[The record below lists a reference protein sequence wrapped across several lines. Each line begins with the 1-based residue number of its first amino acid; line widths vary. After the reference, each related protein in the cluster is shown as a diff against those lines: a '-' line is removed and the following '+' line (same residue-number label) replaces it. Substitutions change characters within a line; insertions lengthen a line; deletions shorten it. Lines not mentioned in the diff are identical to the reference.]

1 MKNKFLKVITLS
13 SAVFALG
20 AGLLLNINKEPQQ
33 VDAATHVDNYASYT
47 YSGTY
52 YSSITDSLTDGLHGT
67 LRKNLGT
74 LVRPKSWFTYSGS
87 SAGTTGKE
95 LQEADEDPLNSNN
108 MILLYTRD
116 SISKRAAGGTVS
128 DWNREHVWPQD
139 LSNGHWGKA
148 QAGTDIL
155 HLRPTWSK
163 TNGNRGNT
171 KYGDCNHSNLQ
182 TYEGMPYAYTNGSY
196 FEPLDTVKGD
206 VARILMYVW
215 TAYYDYYNDTSLL
228 LTRTIQSYDVL
239 LKWHTLDKPDILEG
253 NRNDY
258 VQTTKQK
265 NRNPFVDH
273 PEYAWRIFG
282 DQVSASVKEDCM
294 AAYPDPTHV
303 TPPPSSSSSKPAESS
318 SILISSSMEQSSSA
332 AISSS
337 SIEQSSSEASSSEYS
352 SSEASSESEYSSIQN
367 SCSYC
372 VDVSSSSAAENESYT
387 SIEVSSTPADS
398 SSATEPKKK
407 SDGCHGSITVLPVAG
422 ISALIGLVFVF
433 SKKKRK

>member
-20 AGLLLNINKEPQQ
+20 AALLLNVNKEPQQ
-33 VDAATHVDNYASYT
+33 VDAATHVDNYDPYT

-52 YSSITDSLTDGLHGT
+52 YSSITSSLTDGLHGT

-74 LVRPKSWFTYSGS
+74 LVRPKAWFTYSGS
-87 SAGTTGKE
+87 GAGTTGKE

-116 SISKRAAGGTVS
+116 SISKRAAGGTVT

-182 TYEGMPYAYTNGSY
+182 VYDGMPYAYTNGSY
-196 FEPLDTVKGD
+196 FEPLDSVKGD

-265 NRNPFVDH
+265 TRNPFVDH

-282 DQVSASVKEDCM
+282 DQVSSSIKEDCM
-294 AAYPDPTHV
+294 SAYPDPTHV
-303 TPPPSSSSSKPAESS
+303 TPPPSSSSSKPVESS
-318 SILISSSMEQSSSA
+318 SIEI
-332 AISSS
+332 SS
-337 SIEQSSSEASSSEYS
+337 SIEQSSTAAISSSTIEQSSSESSSNEVS
-352 SSEASSESEYSSIQN
+352 SSEVSSESESYASIEE
-367 SCSYC
+367 
-372 VDVSSSSAAENESYT
+372 SSAPT
-387 SIEVSSTPADS
+387 SS
-398 SSATEPKKK
+398 SSATEQKKK
-407 SDGCHGSITVLPVAG
+407 SGGCRGSITVLPVAG
-422 ISALIGLVFVF
+422 IGALVGLVFLF
-433 SKKKRK
+433 SKKKKE